1 MFEIGNNYILAYYML
16 IVICLVLYS
25 LAWDNVS
32 ALKLI
37 IMFKKFFIVLTIV
50 LMTATL
56 GLANFY
62 KNQAQGNVE
71 ENITDELNNQ
81 TPETNLIE
89 DETEPT
95 KEIDEL
101 LQVVYFYQPTCGVC
115 TKVKPVID
123 DLDEKYEIDLLR
135 YDVSENNDNRSRF
148 AAFGEAYGIKQ
159 IDNHVPA
166 VYVGE
171 KYFMGEKPIS
181 DELEPFILSCL
192 DNPSED
198 RCQLKLDPDSEE
210 ALNYSFTG
218 DITCSDGTMCVVGNS
233 LSIWVII
240 TAALADSINP
250 CAIAVLIL
258 LLTYL
263 LNVKVSKRRMVLLGM
278 IYIATVYIVY
288 LLAGLGLL
296 KFLNVVELS
305 TTLEYIIA
313 GIIILLALLNLKDV
327 FLKSEK
333 STLAI
338 PESAKPYI
346 KKYIS
351 KATVLSLIIAGFIVA
366 AVELPCTGAVYLG
379 ILSLLSG
386 TDNVTGFAYLVLYNL
401 IFVMPLII
409 IVILAALGKD
419 LTKIDELRK
428 SNKNLVKIIMSVVMI
443 GLALLLILV

>member
-1 MFEIGNNYILAYYML
+1 
-16 IVICLVLYS
+16 
-25 LAWDNVS
+25 
-32 ALKLI
+32 
-37 IMFKKFFIVLTIV
+37 MFKKFFIILTIA

-62 KNQAQGNVE
+62 KNQAQENVE
-71 ENITDELNNQ
+71 ETTTIGQGVGPTAELDATITE
-81 TPETNLIE
+81 ET
-89 DETEPT
+89 
-95 KEIDEL
+95 KEL

-115 TKVKPVID
+115 TKVKPIIN
-123 DLDEKYEIDLLR
+123 DLDEKYDLDLLR
-135 YDVSENNDNRSRF
+135 YDVSESNDNRSRF
-148 AAFGEAYGIKQ
+148 AAFGDAYGIKQ
-159 IDNHVPA
+159 IDNHVPV

-192 DNPSED
+192 DNPGED
-198 RCQLKLDPDSEE
+198 RCQLKLDPNSEE

-258 LLTYL
+258 LITYL
-263 LNVKVSKRRMVLLGM
+263 LNTNVSKRRMVGLGI
-278 IYIATVYIVY
+278 IYISTVFVVY

-296 KFLNVVELS
+296 KFLSVVEISS
-305 TTLEYIIA
+305 TVEYIIA
-313 GIIILLALLNLKDV
+313 GIIIFLALLNLKDV
-327 FLKSEK
+327 FLKSKK

-338 PESAKPYI
+338 PESAKPYL

-351 KATVLSLIIAGFIVA
+351 KATVFSLIIAGFIVA

-386 TDNVTGFAYLVLYNL
+386 TDTVTGFMYLVLYNI

-428 SNKNLVKIIMSVVMI
+428 SNKSLVKIIMSVVMI